1 MQAVVSN
8 LKLINRRKSDIE
20 SRFPKEVIPYLLSAA
35 TNADN
40 KVRNDIENAI
50 VKIGEAGIPIL
61 VKSLESPSGRTKA
74 IAAMVLIRLGS
85 NSIEPLRQAFK
96 NNKEYSWVVDYIIN
110 EIEGTQTPLAESM
123 EMQEV
128 LVG

>member
-8 LKLINRRKSDIE
+8 LKLINRKKLDVE
-20 SRFPKEVIPYLLSAA
+20 SRFPKEVIPYLLTAA

-40 KVRNDIENAI
+40 KVRNEIENAI

-61 VKSLESPSGRTKA
+61 VKSLESPSGKTKA
-74 IAAMVLIRLGS
+74 IAAMILIRLGS
-85 NSIEPLRQAFK
+85 ISIEPLKQAFK
-96 NNKEYSWVVDYIIN
+96 NNEQYSWVVEYIIN
-110 EIEGTQTPLAESM
+110 EIEGTQKPLTESL

-128 LVG
+128 LAG